1 MKHSKKKSHLLIIS
15 AIILFCVALL
25 IYFVGKDVFTQE
37 INTVFTQSADMFD
50 RTPPKGYI
58 SASDTDTPS
67 KDVIDVSSHNGEI
80 TIYQYQTMKELYNI
94 AGVVVKLTEGDSYIN
109 PFAKSQI
116 ENAQA
121 VGMKVS
127 VYHYALHNSNSE
139 SKKEA
144 KFFDYSCDF
153 NYIYWN
159 IFCWFYFF
167 CSGDYC
173 LIFIFN

>member
-1 MKHSKKKSHLLIIS
+1 
-15 AIILFCVALL
+15 
-25 IYFVGKDVFTQE
+25 
-37 INTVFTQSADMFD
+37 MFD